1 MKFPKIKNTV
11 LCELILYFPAGSMFW
26 YLIIMVLIHGTD
38 MEINAAQI
46 ICLLALGVLSVVYL
60 LYPKHFCLFMMGD
73 ALFSG
78 IRAWKRDRLEYR
90 TFCNGHSR
98 ESAEKRILRRCRLWG
113 RRYNDLKASDAE
125 QFKIYYR
132 HCSSASA
139 LTSGIEKRVAVCS
152 VEHLTEE
159 NYSSL
164 ITKAR
169 QLLKRIPDGKLYF
182 KTASEKKAPWSY
194 ACIVVML
201 ADRVDA
207 EVRALARKTRTVKEN
222 KYLLPCV
229 SECPSGTYYLDG
241 EREYYTVGLAAR
253 PAKNFALSLLHK
265 LVFASRWPLKDKTQ
279 LPSSDLEKYLDMS
292 LWEYIRKFNND
303 YAENKIDSAKERKQM
318 LRSLSDG
325 EMQVGEHAIYYQMG
339 KRFVECAYLLDD
351 DDEKL
356 ISFSV
361 EEFCHIRE
369 KEFPYKASKRKM
381 KKEQIIAAAEQI
393 EALLIAQGYRIE
405 EDE

>member
-11 LCELILYFPAGSMFW
+11 LCELILFFPAGLMLW
-26 YLIIMVLIHGTD
+26 YLIIMLLIHGVD
-38 MEINAAQI
+38 MNINATQI
-46 ICLLALGVLSVVYL
+46 ICLLATGVISVGYL
-60 LYPKHFCLFMMGD
+60 LYPKHFCFFMMSD

-78 IRAWKRDRLEYR
+78 IRSWKRDRLEYR
-90 TFCNGHSR
+90 TFCNGRSR
-98 ESAEKRILRRCRLWG
+98 EAAEKRILKRCRLWG
-113 RRYNDLKASDAE
+113 RRYKDLKAADAE

-139 LTSGIEKRVAVCS
+139 LISGIEKRVAVCS
-152 VEHLTEE
+152 VEHLTAES
-159 NYSSL
+159 YSAL
-164 ITKAR
+164 TAKAGR
-169 QLLKRIPDGKLYF
+169 LLKQIPDGKLYF
-182 KTASEKKAPWSY
+182 KTPSEKKAPRTY
-194 ACIVVML
+194 VYIAVIL
-201 ADRVDA
+201 ADSIDD
-207 EVRALARKTRTVKEN
+207 EVRSMARKAHIAKQTE
-222 KYLLPCV
+222 YLLPCV
-229 SECPSGTYYLDG
+229 AECPSGTYYLDG
-241 EREYYTVGLAAR
+241 GSEYYMMGSTAR

-265 LVFASRWPLKDKTQ
+265 LIFAGRWPLKDKTQ
-279 LPSSDLEKYLDMS
+279 LPASDLEKYLDMS
-292 LWEYIRKFNND
+292 LWEYIRKFNSD
-303 YAENKIDSAKERKQM
+303 YSKNKTDSDKERKQM

-339 KRFVECAYLLDD
+339 KRLVECAYLLDE

-369 KEFPYKASKRKM
+369 KEFPYKVSKRKM